1 MWPIELVSTLSWDY
15 FWPSFKKDALVTAH
29 KVNPTI
35 RAELAPT
42 GTLRAAIYTR
52 NFLLVNAQG
61 ASGDPTGVSPDVA
74 RRLGT
79 PLKLI
84 SYPDPGLLGD
94 AAAAGEWDI
103 GNIGAEPQ
111 RAQTIAFSNAYCEIA
126 STYLVPAGSKIQ
138 TIEEVDRTN
147 IRIASKGLAAYG
159 LWLENNLHMLSL
171 STPPLLTRL
180 LRPLS
185 SRS

>member
-1 MWPIELVSTLSWDY
+1 M
-15 FWPSFKKDALVTAH
+15 TAH
-29 KVNPTI
+29 KVDPAI

-84 SYPDPGLLGD
+84 SYPDLGLLGD

-103 GNIGAEPQ
+103 GNIAQNPNAPKQSRFRTLIAKLLQLISFPQ
-111 RAQTIAFSNAYCEIA
+111 ALKYKPSKKWIAPTS
-126 STYLVPAGSKIQ
+126 GSPP
-138 TIEEVDRTN
+138 
-147 IRIASKGLAAYG
+147 KGSQ
-159 LWLENNLHMLSL
+159 HMGCGWK
-171 STPPLLTRL
+171 TTCTC
-180 LRPLS
+180 
-185 SRS
+185 